1 MTQTIHY
8 LPIIAIAV
16 TSQVLTQEKLTISG
30 TVKMCTDDKE
40 CLEGFGIIRRE
51 VSTTSSG
58 GDSITFATDLAGR
71 RSNW

>member
-1 MTQTIHY
+1 
-8 LPIIAIAV
+8 
-16 TSQVLTQEKLTISG
+16 
-30 TVKMCTDDKE
+30 MCTDDKE